1 MSDVDAGDEREKDSD
16 DRRGRELLAELY
28 GTDGPPDLEV
38 LASPVR
44 WPDLPAVDAAY
55 EWRQLRA
62 YVEELVVRFAHLDHT
77 VIPSCWWRHSG
88 HVEALQ
94 ALRDHER
101 VAYSDNSPGTAAT
114 DWHRAFTLIEGRLR
128 EWTGHSGCAAGH
140 KEPLT
145 RLRPV
150 DDEDWEQMLLADA
163 ERRRQREIAKAANAG

>member
-1 MSDVDAGDEREKDSD
+1 MTWTPVTNGRRTATTVAVGSFSPSCTERMARRTSKSWPALSDGLTC
-16 DRRGRELLAELY
+16 LLL
-28 GTDGPPDLEV
+28 TPQ
-38 LASPVR
+38 
-44 WPDLPAVDAAY
+44 Y